1 MGIQFG
7 SLRYAD
13 GGIMFDNGR
22 TRRRLLSGLTYPPG
36 PLTSEAWDSIL
47 AKNPDLPLADRRDHA
62 EAARLAL
69 IERHGQ
75 ETSLCACGCRE
86 RVRWPGRRYLAA
98 GHSQRGVDRKRGG
111 SWRNCRNCGDRF
123 YAVPQ
128 LASHPKRGLY
138 CSRRCKDSVSR
149 QRNIRT
155 DFQRRLLAA
164 QAASDLVP
172 STFWGSQGIGY
183 SAIQGYLRLPDRH
196 PRRRTAHRLAPILGM
211 SVAEIEEMCDGF
223 DLEGGRKHNPN
234 PNPKRRK
241 WSKQERAEISTRLKG
256 RRLSAAHCE
265 AISER
270 QQRAMQVPAK
280 KAALIA
286 NLTGLRPLEPRIR
299 FLATRHGADFVRSN
313 LGRYTERYAAEFHL
327 APPTVRS
334 IILRTIGE
342 PVPPRA
348 GKTLKGSK
356 AGIIRELVAGGMT
369 TAQVIQEGERRGG
382 GAVGQAG
389 WGYDYV
395 YTVLARERAA
405 S

>member
-7 SLRYAD
+7 SLRYAN
-13 GGIMFDNGR
+13 GGVMFDNGQ
-22 TRRRLLSGLTYPPG
+22 TRRQLLNGLAYPPE
-36 PLTSEAWDSIL
+36 PLTSEAWDSIV

-62 EAARLAL
+62 EVARLAL

-86 RVRWPGRRYLAA
+86 RVRWPGRKYLAA
-98 GHSQRGVDRKRGG
+98 GHSQRGADRKRGG
-111 SWRNCRNCGDRF
+111 AWRNCLNCGDMF

-128 LASHPKRGLY
+128 LAAHPKRGQH
-138 CSRRCKDSVSR
+138 CSRRCKDALSR

-234 PNPKRRK
+234 PKHRK
-241 WSKQERAEISTRLKG
+241 LSKQERAELSRRLKG
-256 RRLSAAHCE
+256 RRLSAAHRE
-265 AISER
+265 GISQR
-270 QQRAMQVPAK
+270 QRLEMQDPAK

-286 NLTGLRPLEPRIR
+286 NLTGLKPLEPRIK

-313 LGRYTERYAAEFHL
+313 LDRYTERYAAEFSL
-327 APPTVRS
+327 GAPTVRS
-334 IILRTIGE
+334 IILRTIGD

-348 GKTLKGSK
+348 GKLLKGSK
-356 AGIIRELVAGGMT
+356 ADIIRSFAADGKTMSQIV
-369 TAQVIQEGERRGG
+369 QEGTRRELEGTGG
-382 GAVGQAG
+382 WTYKYAHKVIRQAQ
-389 WGYDYV
+389 
-395 YTVLARERAA
+395 LA